1 MAENTDTPPS
11 IPDFTVQIAALTAQV
26 QENANK
32 FLALE
37 DENATLRRE
46 NRNLSERLS
55 NMGNTV
61 KWPRKTN
68 NPDPKRD
75 ITKYCEFHGDH
86 GHSTPDCISLRFE
99 VADLLKRGHL
109 QDLLSDKGKNT
120 LAQREARRDEQPAE
134 PTPERVVN
142 VITGGSEVSGI
153 TYSAAR
159 RHARV
164 AVNPE
169 TSLSPT
175 PQTGASNLVLSFID
189 NEDST
194 LINPHHDALVVS
206 LLIANCRIKRILI
219 DNGSS
224 TNVIFLSALKEMNID
239 EVHIHRRST
248 VLVGFSGE
256 QKFTLG
262 DITLPVYAAGVNL
275 HITFVVLDS
284 PSAYNVIL
292 GRPWIHD
299 MRAVPSTFHQVIRF
313 PTAWGVKEI
322 KGEQATSRDCYRNTL
337 RAKPST
343 L

>member
-1 MAENTDTPPS
+1 MED
-11 IPDFTVQIAALTAQV
+11 ALARAWT
-26 QENANK
+26 EIRWE
-32 FLALE
+32 E
-37 DENATLRRE
+37 DELHRTRRAPSGDSRSEEKRLKRPLQGTDKRSTSRPTDNYTSNPRRRLTYDNRRLLERPASQHNDRPAHQGDRARIPEYTLNVE
-46 NRNLSERLS
+46 PIECVSIMK
-55 NMGNTV
+55 NMGNVV
-61 KWPRKTN
+61 K
-68 NPDPKRD
+68 
-75 ITKYCEFHGDH
+75 
-86 GHSTPDCISLRFE
+86 
-99 VADLLKRGHL
+99 
-109 QDLLSDKGKNT
+109 
-120 LAQREARRDEQPAE
+120 
-134 PTPERVVN
+134 VVN

-159 RHARV
+159 RHARA

-169 TSLSPT
+169 NNMSPT

-194 LINPHHDALVVS
+194 LINPHHDALVIS
-206 LLIANCRIKRILI
+206 LLIANCLIKKILI

-224 TNVIFLSALKEMNID
+224 TNVIFLSALREMNID
-239 EVHIHRRST
+239 EAHIHRRST

-275 HITFVVLDS
+275 HVTFVVLDS

-313 PTAWGVKEI
+313 PTAWGVREI

-337 RAKPST
+337 RAKPAT

>member
-1 MAENTDTPPS
+1 MENYTANPRRRLTYDNRRPLERPTNQPNDHPAHHGDRAR
-11 IPDFTVQIAALTAQV
+11 IP
-26 QENANK
+26 EY
-32 FLALE
+32 
-37 DENATLRRE
+37 TL
-46 NRNLSERLS
+46 N

-99 VADLLKRGHL
+99 VTDLLKRGHL

-159 RHARV
+159 RHARAV
-164 AVNPE
+164 VNPE

-175 PQTGASNLVLSFID
+175 PQTEASNLVLCFID

-194 LINPHHDALVVS
+194 LINHHHDALVIS

-219 DNGSS
+219 DNGTS

-239 EVHIHRRST
+239 EAHIHCRST
-248 VLVGFSGE
+248 VLVRFRGE
-256 QKFTLG
+256 Q
-262 DITLPVYAAGVNL
+262 
-275 HITFVVLDS
+275 
-284 PSAYNVIL
+284 
-292 GRPWIHD
+292 
-299 MRAVPSTFHQVIRF
+299 
-313 PTAWGVKEI
+313 
-322 KGEQATSRDCYRNTL
+322 
-337 RAKPST
+337 
-343 L
+343 